1 MEEDMTENTSKITS
15 NMDTDNL
22 PAHIGII
29 MDGNGRWAKKRGLPR
44 HLGHQEGMKKVVHI
58 VEVCKEIGIRN
69 LTLYAF
75 STENWKRPSM
85 EVEALM
91 NLLVV
96 FVRKELQRL
105 HENNV
110 KIKILGDV
118 SKLPEIP
125 KREVNHAVERTSGND
140 GMILNIALNY
150 GGRQE
155 IVVAI
160 KDILSD
166 VNKGNIT
173 IDEIDDKTISDHL
186 YTKGQPDPDL
196 IIRPSGELRLS
207 NFLIYQAAYSEFWF
221 SDVLWPDFDENHLY
235 SAIIDYQKRN
245 RRFGG
250 I

>member
-1 MEEDMTENTSKITS
+1 MTENISKTLKSIDMS
-15 NMDTDNL
+15 RL
-22 PAHIGII
+22 PVHIGII
-29 MDGNGRWAKKRGLPR
+29 MDGNGRWAKKRNLPR
-44 HLGHQEGMKKVVHI
+44 HIGHQEGMKRVVHV
-58 VEVCKEIGIRN
+58 VEVCKELGIKN

-75 STENWKRPSM
+75 STENWKRPSI

-96 FVRKELQRL
+96 FVRKELKRL
-105 HENNV
+105 NENNV
-110 KIKILGDV
+110 NIKVLGDIT
-118 SKLPEIP
+118 KLPDVP
-125 KREVNHAVERTSGND
+125 MREVQRAIEITSKNT

-155 IVVAI
+155 VVMAV
-160 KDILSD
+160 KDILRD
-166 VNKGNIT
+166 ANKGNINIDH
-173 IDEIDDKTISDHL
+173 IDENLISEYL

-221 SDVLWPDFDENHLY
+221 SDVLWPDFNEEHLY
-235 SAIIDYQKRN
+235 GAIIDYQKRN

>member
-1 MEEDMTENTSKITS
+1 MEEDMTENISKILREIDRS
-15 NMDTDNL
+15 KL
-22 PAHIGII
+22 PVHIGII

-44 HLGHQEGMKKVVHI
+44 HLGHQEEMKKVVQV
-58 VEVCKEIGIRN
+58 VESCQELDIKY

-75 STENWKRPSM
+75 STENWKRPST

-96 FVRKELQRL
+96 FVRKELKRL
-105 HENNV
+105 NDNNV
-110 KIKILGDV
+110 KIKILGDIT
-118 SKLPEIP
+118 KLPDMP
-125 KREVNHAVERTSGND
+125 KREVNRAVELTSTNT
-140 GMILNIALNY
+140 GMVLNIALNY

-155 IVVAI
+155 LALAI
-160 KDILSD
+160 KDILRD
-166 VNKGNIT
+166 ANKGNIN
-173 IDEIDDKTISDHL
+173 IDEVDEGMISDYL

-221 SDVLWPDFDENHLY
+221 SDVLWPDFKEEDLY
-235 SAIIDYQKRN
+235 SAINDYQKRN

>member
-1 MEEDMTENTSKITS
+1 MTENIS
-15 NMDTDNL
+15 NNL
-22 PAHIGII
+22 NDLDFKRLPTHIGII

-44 HLGHQEGMKKVVHI
+44 HFGHQEGMKKVVHI
-58 VEVCKEIGIRN
+58 VEVCKELGIGN

-75 STENWKRPSM
+75 STENWKRPSL
-85 EVEALM
+85 EVDALM
-91 NLLVV
+91 NLLVL
-96 FVRKELQRL
+96 FIRKELDRL
-105 HENNV
+105 KNNNV
-110 KIKILGDV
+110 KIIILGDT
-118 SKLPEIP
+118 SQLPDLPRNE
-125 KREVNHAVERTSGND
+125 VERATNLTSNNS

-155 IVVAI
+155 IVMAV
-160 KDILSD
+160 KDILTD
-166 VNKGNIT
+166 VNKGIIT
-173 IDEIDDKTISDHL
+173 IEEIDDKVILEYL

-207 NFLIYQAAYSEFWF
+207 NFLTYQSAYSELWF
-221 SDVLWPDFDENHLY
+221 SDVLWPDFTGDDLY